1 MERICVAAF
10 SFFMY
15 FCIACINLRI
25 MNSMF
30 EILMDLPLFQG
41 VSRDKLSEL
50 IEKTPFHFL
59 KFADGDEVV
68 AAGSPCTHVKFII
81 SGEVKVVMPCRYLR
95 VKVSQ
100 VLSSPN
106 VLGHDYLFGR
116 RTDYPYDVRS
126 HGDCGILQIT
136 KPDFINILHS
146 DNIFLFNML
155 NILSRNSQKNAE
167 ELLSLS
173 AGSVSERFA
182 YIVVSLTQHNAKDI
196 KILYKQKDMCSLLGI
211 QRSSFINAMDKLKD
225 AGVIDYTLS
234 EIMVNDRRVL
244 FDIMR
249 AAE

>member
-1 MERICVAAF
+1 
-10 SFFMY
+10 MY

-136 KPDFINILHS
+136 KPDFINILQS
-146 DNIFLFNML
+146 DNIFLFNIL
-155 NILSRNSQKNAE
+155 NMLSRNSQNNAE

-173 AGSVSERFA
+173 TGSVFERFA
-182 YIVVSLTQHNAKDI
+182 FFVVSLTQRNARDVR
-196 KILYKQKDMCSLLGI
+196 ILYKQKDLCTLLGI
-211 QRSSFINAMDKLKD
+211 QRSSFINAMDRLQER
-225 AGVIDYTLS
+225 GIIDYTLS
-234 EIMVNDRRVL
+234 EILVKDRRAL
-244 FDIMR
+244 LDIVHTI
-249 AAE
+249 EY

>member
-1 MERICVAAF
+1 
-10 SFFMY
+10 
-15 FCIACINLRI
+15 
-25 MNSMF
+25 MNSMY
-30 EILMDLPLFQG
+30 EILMELPMFQG

-59 KFADGDEVV
+59 KYADGEEVV
-68 AAGSPCTHVKFII
+68 SAGNACTHIKFLI
-81 SGEVKVVMPCRYLR
+81 SGEVMVEIPCRNLR
-95 VKVSQ
+95 IKIRET
-100 VLSSPN
+100 LSSPN
-106 VLGHDYLFGR
+106 VLGPEYLFGR
-116 RTDYPYDVRS
+116 KTEYPYNIYSR
-126 HGDCGILQIT
+126 GECGILQIA
-136 KPDFINILHS
+136 KSDFINILHS